1 MLKNFLQKLG
11 FIPNQSDDV
20 EEDARSLKVDK
31 SDYRI
36 SRLLFKRIWRL
47 TKPFWSKKDHWRW
60 WILLVFILA
69 LVPLNALFNYWLAY
83 VTADMTNAIVA
94 KQRPEYVRLFWL
106 ITWVSSVQWIFQIF
120 MDYMSNRLNVRWR
133 EWLTDWMVQRYLS
146 DRTYYDIALRE
157 DLDNPDQRMQEDIGP
172 FVTTMSEIPNQI
184 LTQIAGLVTGTVLV
198 ASISSSMMWY
208 VIGYSIFTTVVTLW
222 MYTPLIRM
230 NFNSTVAEA
239 DLRYGMLHVRDNA
252 ETVAFYR
259 GEATEQ
265 KQISARL
272 TKAVNAKLLILLY
285 QLFMRFITYGVAL
298 LWKLAPFFLI
308 VPLFFEGK
316 IEYGAIAMATLAAT
330 QMMTALSGLTEYI
343 PRIAIMAPSAVRLAQ
358 ILERFDMMDAQ
369 MKDIQSHSINIQQG
383 NHIELKN
390 VSLQTPG
397 GEQKL
402 AQNLSL
408 MIKPGR
414 HLLISGQTGVGKSSL
429 LRAMAGLWRRGEGT
443 IIMPDAEECLFLPQK
458 PYMILSDLRSQLLYP
473 HGDKGMSN
481 EALQYYLEQVNLP
494 DLTEK
499 YGGLDSI
506 RDWSKV
512 LSLGE
517 QQRIAFA
524 RVLIKK
530 PRYLFLDE
538 ATSAVDV
545 RTEKK
550 LYSLL
555 AEGGVTFI
563 SVGHRP
569 TIIEFHIDAL
579 YVRADGWEI
588 IPASQLLLS
597 EQQAKL
603 A

>member
-1 MLKNFLQKLG
+1 
-11 FIPNQSDDV
+11 
-20 EEDARSLKVDK
+20 
-31 SDYRI
+31 
-36 SRLLFKRIWRL
+36 
-47 TKPFWSKKDHWRW
+47 
-60 WILLVFILA
+60 
-69 LVPLNALFNYWLAY
+69 
-83 VTADMTNAIVA
+83 
-94 KQRPEYVRLFWL
+94 
-106 ITWVSSVQWIFQIF
+106 
-120 MDYMSNRLNVRWR
+120 
-133 EWLTDWMVQRYLS
+133 
-146 DRTYYDIALRE
+146 
-157 DLDNPDQRMQEDIGP
+157 
-172 FVTTMSEIPNQI
+172 
-184 LTQIAGLVTGTVLV
+184 
-198 ASISSSMMWY
+198 
-208 VIGYSIFTTVVTLW
+208 
-222 MYTPLIRM
+222 
-230 NFNSTVAEA
+230 
-239 DLRYGMLHVRDNA
+239 
-252 ETVAFYR
+252 
-259 GEATEQ
+259 
-265 KQISARL
+265 
-272 TKAVNAKLLILLY
+272 
-285 QLFMRFITYGVAL
+285 
-298 LWKLAPFFLI
+298 
-308 VPLFFEGK
+308 
-316 IEYGAIAMATLAAT
+316 
-330 QMMTALSGLTEYI
+330 
-343 PRIAIMAPSAVRLAQ
+343 
-358 ILERFDMMDAQ
+358 
-369 MKDIQSHSINIQQG
+369 
-383 NHIELKN
+383 
-390 VSLQTPG
+390 
-397 GEQKL
+397 
-402 AQNLSL
+402 